1 VEAKPQPPRR
11 RILIGAL
18 AGVVLAL
25 GIVAA
30 VFFALQPSGPPPA
43 PPPPPPWVLSSPVV
57 VPPAPAE
64 LRAAQTAAIDGD
76 ADALAALEQRM
87 RAFRSQW
94 SGMPAAV
101 AQKHATAD
109 RLMDQG
115 QAVEAARS
123 IASIVETAPAKQDGA
138 LADTRRILIQ
148 DAYFRLCRLALSAGQ
163 AIVTSV
169 QTHQALALGEPDDV
183 FVTNLLL
190 VRAAASDRTGET
202 AQAQGDR
209 ERLRALLGS
218 SPVSPARDR

>member
-1 VEAKPQPPRR
+1 VEANPQPPRR

-18 AGVVLAL
+18 AGVALAV
-25 GIVAA
+25 GVGAA
-30 VFFALQPSGPPPA
+30 VFFALRPSGPPPA
-43 PPPPPPWVLSSPVV
+43 PPPPPPWVLSVPIV

-76 ADALAALEQRM
+76 ADALAALEQQM

-115 QAVEAARS
+115 QAVEAARP
-123 IASIVETAPAKQDGA
+123 IASIVETAPAKNEGP

-169 QTHQALALGEPDDV
+169 QTHQALALGEPDDP
-183 FVTNLLL
+183 FVINLLL

-202 AQAQGDR
+202 AQAENDR
-209 ERLRALLGS
+209 SRLRSLLS
-218 SPVSPARDR
+218 QTSAR